1 VCCSKFAVL
10 LLLLLWLL
18 ASTYS
23 GYISLNRVA
32 ISPIA
37 RSSYNNDGAPAS

>member
-1 VCCSKFAVL
+1 ML

-32 ISPIA
+32 ISPIIFITA
-37 RSSYNNDGAPAS
+37 KATA